1 MTYYTEYRLKRAA
14 KFAAV
19 IAAAVTIGV
28 LLGHLVS
35 NYEMRFM
42 LSRKYH
48 GTYKGIEVY
57 SSGTLDEQNF
67 RSHAEMLGKAP
78 DKLTECC
85 DRMYFTGSDLDL
97 PGNDAGLGAALGLT
111 QNRTVYISTQ
121 SYSSYVVFHELFH
134 AYDNT
139 HGNPLSSSEEFM
151 KLYAANRRVIPVF
164 AADSA
169 AYSAEFFAQAG
180 ALYLLMPDEL
190 EIAAPDLF
198 KYYDVTLGFGD
209 RTGQTEDEH

>member
-14 KFAAV
+14 KFGAVVAVAV
-19 IAAAVTIGV
+19 IIGV
-28 LLGHLVS
+28 FLGHLVS

-42 LSRKYH
+42 MSRKYH

-57 SSGTLDEQNF
+57 SSGLLDDENF
-67 RSHAEMLGKAP
+67 ILHAEMLGKAP
-78 DKLTECC
+78 DKLIECC

-97 PGNDAGLGAALGLT
+97 PGNDTGLGSALGLT

-139 HGNPLSSSEEFM
+139 HGDPLSSSEEFM
-151 KLYAANRRVIPVF
+151 KLYAANRHVIPVF
-164 AADSA
+164 ASDSS
-169 AYSAEFFAQAG
+169 AYPAEFFAQAG
-180 ALYLLMPDEL
+180 AMYLLMPDEL
-190 EIAAPDLF
+190 QIAAPDLYN
-198 KYYDVTLGFGD
+198 YYDVTLGFG
-209 RTGQTEDEH
+209 EE